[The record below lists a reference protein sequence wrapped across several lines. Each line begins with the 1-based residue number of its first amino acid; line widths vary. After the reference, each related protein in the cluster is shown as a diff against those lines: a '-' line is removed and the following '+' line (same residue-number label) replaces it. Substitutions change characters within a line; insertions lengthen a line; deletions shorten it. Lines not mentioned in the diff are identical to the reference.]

1 MGNITKAERA
11 RRELEAAATGA
22 TYVPDPDETI
32 VEGDDGLEDFERPV
46 RKIKADAEAPDGTVK
61 VRVLPKGDGKV
72 STGKYDRQLNA
83 FTYHKKGDFL
93 FLHPSIAQTQEDA
106 GLLEIVSD
114 GD

>member
-11 RRELEAAATGA
+11 RRIAEAAEARNV
-22 TYVPDPDETI
+22 YVPDPDETLI
-32 VEGDDGLEDFERPV
+32 EGDDGLEDFERPV
-46 RKIKADAEAPDGTVK
+46 RKVKADAEAPDGLVTC
-61 VRVLPKGDGKV
+61 RVLPKGDGRV

-83 FTYHKKGDFL
+83 FTYHKKGDHL
-93 FLHPSIAQTQEDA
+93 FLHPSIAKTQEDA